1 MLSIRKKF
9 KKQELS
15 LHPML
20 ERGRTLVV
28 GTLHE
33 QTGVRLL
40 SKSNAK
46 KVKFVDLL
54 EARLDSLP
62 NHLIST
68 FSSQLPVD
76 LPMIATARHPGE
88 GGVGNLTLAQRRSL
102 LEDSLPWASAIDVEL
117 RSAKSLASLIA
128 TAHQHGRTVILS
140 HHNFTSTPSLASLKE
155 LSSRASDLG
164 ADLFKVAT
172 LLRNPADLQ
181 RLIALQ
187 TAKTPVPVTAMGMG
201 PAGRFSR
208 IVLSGFGA
216 PLCYGWLGKPQVS
229 GQWPALELAGVLS
242 EVLPA

>member
-1 MLSIRKKF
+1 MSNIIKPN
-9 KKQELS
+9 KQQASFHSFLQI
-15 LHPML
+15 
-20 ERGRTLVV
+20 GRTLVV
-28 GTLHE
+28 GTIHE
-33 QTGVRLL
+33 QSGLRVL
-40 SKSNAK
+40 SKLCGK
-46 KVKFVDLL
+46 KATGIDLL

-62 NHLIST
+62 INFTPSL
-68 FSSQLPVD
+68 SSQLPVD

-88 GGVGNLTLAQRRSL
+88 GGVGNLSLAQRRSL
-102 LEDSLPWASAIDVEL
+102 LEESLPWASAIDVEL
-117 RSAKSLASLIA
+117 RSAKSLSSLIA

-140 HHNFTSTPSLASLKE
+140 HHNFTSTPPLASLKE

-187 TAKTPVPVTAMGMG
+187 TAKTPLPVTAMGMG

-229 GQWPALELAGVLS
+229 GQWPALELAGGLS

>member
-33 QTGVRLL
+33 QTGLRLL

-62 NHLIST
+62 NHLISA

-102 LEDSLPWASAIDVEL
+102 LEESLSWASAIDVEL
-117 RSAKSLASLIA
+117 RSAQSLAPLIA

-140 HHNFTSTPSLASLKE
+140 HHNFSSTPSLATMKE
-155 LSSRASDLG
+155 LALRASDLG

-172 LLRNPADLQ
+172 FLRNPADLE
-181 RLIALQ
+181 RLIGLQ
-187 TAKTPVPVTAMGMG
+187 TAKTPIPVTAMGMG
-201 PAGRFSR
+201 AAGRFSR

-216 PLCYGWLGKPQVS
+216 PLCYGWLGKPQVP